1 MSDYN
6 SSLWKYLKIPVSQ
19 MWAIMLM
26 GIVFI
31 SFPFA
36 LPAKRCS
43 CTPAMSVPIFC
54 TVVINQICSF
64 RQFNRQQCHFIV
76 YSPLNQRRT
85 HICCKALL
93 HACIRG
99 SLEKPQQQFTT
110 WQMNLNQ
117 DQIMKPLQQFTT
129 NVQVRAFWKSFFPLI
144 DLDLLF

>member
-1 MSDYN
+1 
-6 SSLWKYLKIPVSQ
+6 
-19 MWAIMLM
+19 MLM

-99 SLEKPQQQFTT
+99 SLEKPQQQFTSSHLVHHHIWCIT
-110 WQMNLNQ
+110 TFGASPHLVRHHKTRQ
-117 DQIMKPLQQFTT
+117 DGPSLEEK
-129 NVQVRAFWKSFFPLI
+129 
-144 DLDLLF
+144 